1 MNTPTQNSLQ
11 PITPQ
16 QHASLRWKRFAAYT
30 FAAEDTVVPVVA
42 HEVSRAAMA
51 LPLAFVQA
59 PAKGWETAATTYV
72 LMAVLGLGK
81 GQNLF
86 VAPDGRWLGA
96 YTPAAYRG
104 YPFQL
109 ANTPDGKQVLC
120 LHSDSG
126 LVSDT
131 EGGTGGERFFDDD
144 GQPSQALKEVLGFLT
159 QVAQNRQATQR
170 IVALLDEKGLIQ
182 PWSIKTQSQ
191 AGERAIEGLYRIDE
205 AKLNE
210 LGGEDLKAL
219 QQAGALPLAYAQ
231 LLSMQ
236 HLQTL
241 GKLAQA
247 RASQPEVLPT
257 TGAGELDLAFLNK
270 GGTISFGGV

>member
-1 MNTPTQNSLQ
+1 MNTPAQNSLQ
-11 PITPQ
+11 PVTPQ
-16 QHASLRWKRFAAYT
+16 QHGALRWKRFAAYT
-30 FAAEDTVVPVVA
+30 FAAEDAVVPLVA

-51 LPLAFVQA
+51 LPLAFVKA
-59 PAKGWETAATTYV
+59 PAKGGETAATTYV

-86 VAPDGRWLGA
+86 VAPDGRWLGS
-96 YTPAAYRG
+96 YIPSAYRG

-109 ANTPDGKQVLC
+109 ANTPDGQQVLC
-120 LHSDSG
+120 LRNGSG

-131 EGGTGGERFFDDD
+131 EGDTGGERFFDDD
-144 GQPSQALKEVLGFLT
+144 GQPSQAVKEVLGFLT
-159 QVAQNRQATQR
+159 QVAQNRQVTQR
-170 IVALLDEKGLIQ
+170 IVALLAEKGLIQ

-210 LGGEDLKAL
+210 LSAEDLKAL
-219 QQAGALPLAYAQ
+219 QTAGALPLAYAQ

-247 RASQPEVLPT
+247 RASQPEVRPT
-257 TGAGELDLAFLNK
+257 TSTGELDLEFLNK
-270 GGTISFGGV
+270 NGTISFGAM